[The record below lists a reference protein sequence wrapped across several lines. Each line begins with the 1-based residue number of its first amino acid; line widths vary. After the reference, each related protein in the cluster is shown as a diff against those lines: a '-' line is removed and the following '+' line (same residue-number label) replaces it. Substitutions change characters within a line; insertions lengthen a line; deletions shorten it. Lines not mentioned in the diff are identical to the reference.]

1 MSEAKQRHQARDRS
15 VETKGKDERRP
26 TKDEGRERRTKA
38 LAHPEPEPKEE
49 PKKQDASHTVD
60 DSFPAQRRRSI
71 IMFKMRHISAVC
83 VVAVFA
89 VPNVASFQYQQPQR
103 ARGDIPSRVETLS
116 VSPQLHVAEG
126 SLMHISSH
134 RPHHSVSAAQSRLF
148 RRRLSRTS
156 RHLVTLSVSSASA
169 PTAGI
174 VHPSSHSA
182 YDKKGNDKHEY
193 IGTKYLSGN
202 PVMDKIDQIERDMS
216 KNQAEAHEMIEALRN
231 DLKIQRILRHESEMA
246 MDRLAEIKTDMVM
259 RLNQMREHYEDDRR
273 ALVRESNRQL
283 VVRDEKIEAYENELG
298 SVRCLV
304 KRLVGV
310 LVSKFLRLG
319 ERLTRRFAKEK
330 AAATHALLE

>member
-1 MSEAKQRHQARDRS
+1 
-15 VETKGKDERRP
+15 
-26 TKDEGRERRTKA
+26 
-38 LAHPEPEPKEE
+38 
-49 PKKQDASHTVD
+49 
-60 DSFPAQRRRSI
+60 
-71 IMFKMRHISAVC
+71 MFKIRCISAVC
-83 VVAVFA
+83 VVALLA
-89 VPNVASFQYQQPQR
+89 IPNVASFQHQQPQR
-103 ARGDIPSRVETLS
+103 IRDIPAVEAAS
-116 VSPQLHVAEG
+116 VSPQLHFAEG
-126 SLMHISSH
+126 SPMHTSSH
-134 RPHHSVSAAQSRLF
+134 GPNEPISASHSRLF
-148 RRRLSRTS
+148 RRQPSRPS
-156 RHLVTLSVSSASA
+156 RNLVTLSMSSAPAATS
-169 PTAGI
+169 GI

-182 YDKKGNDKHEY
+182 YDKKENDKHEY

-273 ALVRESNRQL
+273 ALIREGNRQL
-283 VVRDEKIEAYENELG
+283 ALRDEKIEAYEKELG
-298 SVRCLV
+298 SLRCLA

-310 LVSKFLRLG
+310 LMSKFLRLG

>member
-1 MSEAKQRHQARDRS
+1 
-15 VETKGKDERRP
+15 
-26 TKDEGRERRTKA
+26 
-38 LAHPEPEPKEE
+38 
-49 PKKQDASHTVD
+49 
-60 DSFPAQRRRSI
+60 
-71 IMFKMRHISAVC
+71 MFTISCFAAVS
-83 VVAVFA
+83 VVALLII
-89 VPNVASFQYQQPQR
+89 PDVASFQYQQPQR
-103 ARGDIPSRVETLS
+103 AGDVPAVETASVSSQHVAQGSLVNIPSHGPNKS
-116 VSPQLHVAEG
+116 ISA
-126 SLMHISSH
+126 SL
-134 RPHHSVSAAQSRLF
+134 SRLF
-148 RRRLSRTS
+148 RRQPCRPPCS
-156 RHLVTLSVSSASA
+156 LVTLSMSSAPAS
-169 PTAGI
+169 TAGI

-182 YDKKGNDKHEY
+182 YDNKDKHEY

-283 VVRDEKIEAYENELG
+283 ALRDEKLEAYEKELG
-298 SVRCLV
+298 SLRCLA
-304 KRLVGV
+304 KRLVSV
-310 LVSKFLRLG
+310 LMSKFLRLG

>member
-1 MSEAKQRHQARDRS
+1 
-15 VETKGKDERRP
+15 
-26 TKDEGRERRTKA
+26 
-38 LAHPEPEPKEE
+38 
-49 PKKQDASHTVD
+49 
-60 DSFPAQRRRSI
+60 
-71 IMFKMRHISAVC
+71 MFKIRCISAVC
-83 VVAVFA
+83 VVALLA
-89 VPNVASFQYQQPQR
+89 IPNVASFQHLQPQR
-103 ARGDIPSRVETLS
+103 IRDIPAVEAAS
-116 VSPQLHVAEG
+116 VSPQLHFAEG
-126 SLMHISSH
+126 SPMHTSSH
-134 RPHHSVSAAQSRLF
+134 GPYESISALHSRLF
-148 RRRLSRTS
+148 RRQPSRPS
-156 RHLVTLSVSSASA
+156 RNLVTLSMSSAPA
-169 PTAGI
+169 ATAGI

-182 YDKKGNDKHEY
+182 YDKKENDKHEY

-273 ALVRESNRQL
+273 ALIRESNRQL
-283 VVRDEKIEAYENELG
+283 ALRDEKIEAYEKELG
-298 SVRCLV
+298 SLRCLA

-310 LVSKFLRLG
+310 LMSKFLRLG